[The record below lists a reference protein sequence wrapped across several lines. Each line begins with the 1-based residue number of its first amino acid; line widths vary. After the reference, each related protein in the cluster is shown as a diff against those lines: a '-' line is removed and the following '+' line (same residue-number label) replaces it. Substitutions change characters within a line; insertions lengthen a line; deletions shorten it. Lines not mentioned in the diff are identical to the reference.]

1 MIPEAI
7 LVAILIAFFIADFAS
22 EKDDSRGWF
31 NPFACVLMGQHD
43 SSFLYYIRIKE
54 TVSTISVFSQY
65 RLDIILFFCKIYK
78 DTCRICA
85 PIAQWIEH
93 LPSKQGI

>member
-31 NPFACVLMGQHD
+31 NPFACVLMGV
-43 SSFLYYIRIKE
+43 L
-54 TVSTISVFSQY
+54 TVVCILPLEPSRHSVACMSLLRLST
-65 RLDIILFFCKIYK
+65 
-78 DTCRICA
+78 
-85 PIAQWIEH
+85 
-93 LPSKQGI
+93 